1 MTTTTEL
8 TVAVSELTATRFER
22 LLELENTIGSDS
34 LVNLA
39 LDAYLALAALD
50 VPAYSEASPTTA
62 EWLERRREVLAGSHY
77 SELEGAEPE
86 GSIYNAVAA
95 ELVELV
101 PAPAPEP
108 EPGFVTRWRAEYEP
122 DSLDE
127 AIVDAILA
135 DPLAALGDVQ
145 KVLFVL
151 AGLTTYA
158 AANRDYG
165 APGELADEL
174 ASQDGDVLGVAGKVV
189 HRFGLWLRYPG
200 QHAESY
206 LRDA

>member
-1 MTTTTEL
+1 MTTTTTEL
-8 TVAVSELTATRFER
+8 TVSELTATRLER
-22 LLELENTIGSDS
+22 LVELEATIGRDS

-39 LDAYLALAALD
+39 LDAYLILASIGT
-50 VPAYSEASPTTA
+50 PAYTDATPTTA
-62 EWLERRREVLAGSHY
+62 AWLERLNVIRDGSHY
-77 SELEGAEPE
+77 CELVGKGAEDE
-86 GSIYNAVAA
+86 
-95 ELVELV
+95 ELAQEALKEAGVYDS
-101 PAPAPEP
+101 PP

-158 AANRDYG
+158 AVSDDG
-165 APGELADEL
+165 EHELAEAL
-174 ASQDGDVLGVAGKVV
+174 SEQDGAIFQLAASTVS
-189 HRFGLWLRYPG
+189 RFKLWLRYPE
-200 QHAESY
+200 QHPESY